1 MSPDEQI
8 SFTLMENGLDFL
20 LRSVDYLTNEPNTR
34 SLKYAVLHLH
44 SGIELILK
52 ERLRREH
59 WSLVFEKPDDANM
72 IKYEAGDF
80 VSVQWRTCL
89 SRLLGICNVEIPEV
103 QAKLLEDLKK
113 KRNRLEHFGIVDTVL
128 AVKGST
134 IPVLV
139 FALDFINDEI
149 GTDTL
154 PESEMALLQQI
165 RRALGNFQ
173 DFVSERTRSIAP
185 QLEPYGESIVTC
197 PRCLQS
203 AMVIDD
209 GAHCYFCGH
218 RHDDMEAAIQEFVHD
233 VLEID
238 WRIVAQGGEWPVY
251 QCPNCEVETL
261 VDLKDAEQMDKPRF
275 ICFYC
280 ANHWDWGELI
290 FCSSCGQPYEKN
302 DMATCDNC
310 FEWSLRRND

>member
-1 MSPDEQI
+1 MSPEEQI
-8 SFTLMENGLDFL
+8 SFTLMENGLDFI
-20 LRSVDYLTNEPNTR
+20 LRSLEYLTDDPDTR

-59 WSLVFEKPDDANM
+59 WALVFEKPDEANM
-72 IKYEAGDF
+72 AKYEAGDF
-80 VSVQWRTCL
+80 VSVQWKTCL
-89 SRLLGICNVEIPEV
+89 SRLQGICKVDIPED
-103 QAKLLEDLKK
+103 QRKLLEELKK

-134 IPVLV
+134 VPVLA

-149 GTDTL
+149 GIDQL
-154 PESEMALLQQI
+154 SESEVALLQQI

-173 DFVSERTRSIAP
+173 DFVSERTRSIAA
-185 QLEPYGESIVTC
+185 QLDPYGKSIVTC
-197 PRCLQS
+197 PRCMQD

-209 GAHCYFCGH
+209 GALCYFCGH

-238 WRIVAQGGEWPVY
+238 WHTVARGGEWPVY
-251 QCPNCEVETL
+251 TCPGCGIDTL
-261 VDLKDAEQMDKPRF
+261 VDLKEAEQEDKPRF

-280 ANHWDWGELI
+280 GNHWDWGHLI
-290 FCSSCGQPYEKN
+290 FCSNCGQPYEPN
-302 DMATCDNC
+302 GMAACDDC